1 MSLDLLSMLFLMHL
15 RIPLAFLATGV
26 HCWLMANLLTIN
38 EDVLNPLH
46 CPFICLTL
54 TKLAYKDVMANS
66 AKNLAEFKV
75 HSTHSSPFI
84 YPAGH
89 DITQPVMTS
98 IHLSDL
104 ESCFSAQSGIIYP
117 GTGYCTASS
126 Q

>member
-75 HSTHSSPFI
+75 HSTPPLHSS
-84 YPAGH
+84 
-89 DITQPVMTS
+89 TQLVMTS